1 MANTIDLKFKF
12 NNSNIL
18 KAKKILRKYPKKF
31 SKSAILPLLHLAQDQ
46 LNGWLNKSSIEY
58 ISKYLKLPL
67 INVYEVATFYHM
79 FNLKKVGK
87 NCIGVCTTTPCWL
100 RGSDLIVKRFE
111 ENLNNKVGGITKDE
125 SFSLHETECLGDC
138 IDAPVI
144 KINKRKIGAG
154 KVGNIT
160 KLLMTTYSNI
170 VMNKNKKYSKW
181 LTRVY

>member
-18 KAKKILRKYPKKF
+18 KAKKILRKYPKNF

-111 ENLNNKVGGITKDE
+111 ENLNIKVGGITKDE
-125 SFSLHETECLGDC
+125 SFSLYETECLGAC

-144 KINKRKIGAG
+144 KINNNYYENIKLQDIKKI
-154 KVGNIT
+154 V
-160 KLLMTTYSNI
+160 
-170 VMNKNKKYSKW
+170 KNLKEK
-181 LTRVY
+181 